1 MGLLFVAVLALFAW
15 LMISRRL
22 TATLALP
29 LAALSLAIV
38 ALIPQA
44 IAQGV
49 MPALSMLANDVVD
62 AGVTKLATWVFA
74 VILGA
79 VLAAQLRITGAAE
92 RMVRYAAEYAGE
104 DRFRL
109 GLLLLVV
116 IALLFTTLGG
126 LGAVIMVASITLP
139 LMFSLG
145 FEPKVA
151 GGLFLLGLSL
161 GGCFNPVNWQAY
173 VSILGLT
180 PAQIVPFAATLAVL
194 FFIICCAYLLRYTT
208 SSARDVAR
216 QLIALAVVV
225 VIGAGLAYVV
235 LAQPAAWEWI
245 KRILAT
251 LMLILL
257 ALLAL
262 LLLARLAG
270 IAFHIAMGRSLAG
283 ELAKVAN
290 WLTGAAILVPLL
302 LLLWSTLHANL
313 AAGEPLIQVPIL
325 TALAAGVL
333 YSALASWTGDGA
345 GINRTMRALFDGVT
359 QAGPAVV
366 LLIGIGML
374 LKATALPQVADS
386 LSPWIARLPY
396 STPLGFVAVFFVL
409 SPLALYR
416 GPLNL
421 YGMGAGLLPLL
432 AGQGATGIISGS
444 TVLAPA
450 LIMAA
455 FFSVG
460 MLQGVCDPTNTHNVW
475 IGNFCKVPTA
485 ELTRLTLPWVLVVV
499 LLGLVAG
506 AAMFAAGFQQAA
518 GV

>member
-1 MGLLFVAVLALFAW
+1 
-15 LMISRRL
+15 MISRRL

-29 LAALSLAIV
+29 LAAICLATV

-44 IAQGV
+44 HAQGV
-49 MPALSMLANDVVD
+49 LPALSALANDVID
-62 AGVTKLATWVFA
+62 AGVTKLSAWVFA

-79 VLAAQLRITGAAE
+79 VLAAQLRISGAAE

-104 DRFRL
+104 ERFRL
-109 GLLLLVV
+109 GLFLLVV

-151 GGLFLLGLSL
+151 GGLLLLGLSL

-180 PAQIVPFAATLAVL
+180 PLQIVPFAATLAGA
-194 FFIICCAYLLRYTT
+194 FFLVTCIFLMRYTIT
-208 SSARDVAR
+208 SPRDAAR
-216 QLIALAVVV
+216 QLGSLAVVV
-225 VIGAGLAYVV
+225 LVAAALAYFV
-235 LAQPAAWEWI
+235 LAYPQVWQVVKQLLAAV
-245 KRILAT
+245 
-251 LMLILL
+251 LL
-257 ALLAL
+257 ALLGLLLL
-262 LLLARLAG
+262 LLLARLLA
-270 IAFHIAMGRSLAG
+270 IAVHIVARRATTG
-283 ELAKVAN
+283 ELASPAN
-290 WLTGAAILVPLL
+290 WLAGAAILVPLL

-313 AAGEPLIQVPIL
+313 TGGTPLIQLPIL
-325 TALAAGVL
+325 TALTCGVVF
-333 YSALASWTGDGA
+333 SALASWTGDGA

-386 LSPWIARLPY
+386 LSPWIARLPIA
-396 STPLGFVAVFFVL
+396 TPLGFVAVFFVL

-444 TVLAPA
+444 AVLAPA
-450 LIMAA
+450 LIMVA

-460 MLQGVCDPTNTHNVW
+460 MMQGVCDPTNTHNVW

-485 ELTRLTLPWVLVVV
+485 ELTRLTLPWVVVVV

-506 AAMFAAGFQQAA
+506 ATMFSAGFLRVA
-518 GV
+518 GM